1 MKKLSFL
8 LLTLAIA
15 FNISAQTNVKIDR
28 GQFIKNAVKKLSG
41 STKSKIK
48 KNLRYGDFYFEQKTK
63 GGYLEALKYYEKAY
77 PYNPRNMALNY
88 KMGIC
93 YLKSLFKGRAL
104 PYLQK
109 VVDSNSTYT
118 PDLLYFYAQALQFN
132 YKFSQAINY
141 YQKFKQSRLYA
152 KDKYYKFLTD
162 KHITECKSGEKLI
175 QDTLPIGLV
184 NMSNINSPYDDY
196 GPVITADG
204 EKIYFTSRR
213 PNEYQLKDA
222 DGQYYEDIYY
232 SVLKNGH
239 WEAAKSVG
247 YPLNTPTHDAV
258 VGLSYDGQTIIIYR
272 DEDLYWSHL
281 NGKTWSKPQKFPKP
295 INSSAVESSAALSND
310 GNTIYFVRGKTADP
324 LTSNGDIYYSV
335 KDSTGHWSKPVKL
348 PDNVNTPYDEDG
360 LFLHPDGRT
369 LYFSSKGHNSMGGYD
384 VFKTVRQPD
393 GTWSDPVNLGYPLN
407 TPDDD
412 IYFVLS
418 GNAKIGYISAVR
430 EDTKGFTD
438 IYQVHFFTAAP
449 YLSGEEKLIAALA
462 KPQEETSFEPPV
474 KITLVKGKVLDKS
487 GKPIEAVVEIIDNET
502 GKVIYR
508 VKTNSAT
515 GEYMVSLPAGKNYAM
530 VIRKEGYM
538 FQSQN
543 FNLVT
548 ENKYQEVNDTVVMT
562 SIKKE
567 SKTELRNIF
576 FDYNKATLKPESYP
590 ELNRLVNFLKQHP
603 DIKIEIS
610 GHTDTLGTLEYN
622 MKLSEQRAKAVYNYL
637 INKGISPER
646 LTTKGYGPLKPIA
659 SNKTAQGRAR
669 NRRVE
674 IKILSAKK

>member
-1 MKKLSFL
+1 MKKIAI
-8 LLTLAIA
+8 LLTGLTLVFHTI
-15 FNISAQTNVKIDR
+15 AQTNVKIDR
-28 GQFIKNAVKKLSG
+28 SQFIQNAIKPLKG
-41 STKSKIK
+41 SDKSKIN

-63 GGYLEALKYYEKAY
+63 GGYLEALKYYEQAY
-77 PYNPRNMALNY
+77 PYNPNNMGINY
-88 KMGIC
+88 KIGIC
-93 YLKSLFKGRAL
+93 YLKTLFKGRAL
-104 PYLQK
+104 GYLQK
-109 VVDSNSTYT
+109 VIDSVPDFT
-118 PDLLYFYAQALQFN
+118 PDLLYFYAQALQYN
-132 YKFSQAINY
+132 YMFDKAIEY
-141 YQKFKQSRLYA
+141 YQQFKQTKLYE
-152 KDKYYKFLTD
+152 KNDYYKFFTD
-162 KHITECKSGEKLI
+162 KHIIECRNGKKLV
-175 QDTLPIGLV
+175 QDSLPIGLV

-213 PNEYQLKDA
+213 PNEYQLKDI

-232 SVLKNGH
+232 SELTNGH
-239 WEAAKSVG
+239 WQAAQSAG

-281 NGKTWSKPQKFPKP
+281 EGKTWSKPQKYPKP
-295 INSSAVESSAALSND
+295 INSGEVESSAALSID

-335 KDSTGHWSKPVKL
+335 RDSNGNWSEPVKL

-384 VFKTVRQPD
+384 VFKTVRQDD

-449 YLSGEEKLIAALA
+449 YLSGEEKLIADLA
-462 KPQEETSFEPPV
+462 QPQKETSFEPPA
-474 KITLVKGKVLDKS
+474 KITLVKGQVLDEN
-487 GKPIEAVVEIIDNET
+487 GNPVEAEIEIIDNET
-502 GKVIYR
+502 GKVVYR

-515 GEYMVSLPAGKNYAM
+515 GQYMVSLPPGRNYAM
-530 VIRKEGYM
+530 VIRKEGYL
-538 FQSQN
+538 FRSEN
-543 FNLVT
+543 FNLV
-548 ENKYQEVNDTVVMT
+548 EEDEYHEVQKTVVLT
-562 SIKKE
+562 DLSE
-567 SKTELRNIF
+567 EGKTELRNIF

-590 ELNRLVNFLKQHP
+590 ELNRLVEFLKKYP

-622 MKLSEQRAKAVYNYL
+622 MQLSERRAKAVYNYL
-637 INKGISPER
+637 VKRGISPDR
-646 LTTKGYGPLKPIA
+646 LTIKGYGPLKPIA
-659 SNKTAQGRAR
+659 SNRTAEGRAR

-674 IKILSAKK
+674 IKIISTK